1 MFKSNKDVKRL
12 LEMRE
17 KTLNNDELKA
27 LEKVVAHYN
36 TTTVTILLLQ
46 IMAHIVKCIKIAN
59 NTVDNYIKHVS
70 TYSTCICL
78 LIIIRRLII
87 MVDSDS
93 RCVKSRRMF

>member
-27 LEKVVAHYN
+27 LEKVSII
-36 TTTVTILLLQ
+36 TLLLLLYVIQ

-70 TYSTCICL
+70 TYIYMYVYAYL
-78 LIIIRRLII
+78 
-87 MVDSDS
+87 
-93 RCVKSRRMF
+93 